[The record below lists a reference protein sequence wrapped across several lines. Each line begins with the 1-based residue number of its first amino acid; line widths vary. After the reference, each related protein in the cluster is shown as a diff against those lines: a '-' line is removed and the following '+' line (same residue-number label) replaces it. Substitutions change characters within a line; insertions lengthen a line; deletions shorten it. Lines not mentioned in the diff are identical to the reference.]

1 MAWSQLDSEVWLY
14 LDESPLDGESPQGGS
29 LASTMNSFGQSRV
42 RILSA
47 EQSRRILEICR
58 RIAPGESPRAFFK
71 RLAAP
76 LSEVLEVKV
85 AILGNVEGKWE
96 LLSESHTEPPI
107 PTTGAAA
114 SIFLDRCRAALEHGV
129 QAWSHED
136 HDWTL
141 VGMSAGT
148 GMPVVLGLEHDWTTS
163 AAEMIRLAQHT
174 PAAESVEPREPASPQ
189 PMLAHVSVTTHRLTR
204 KLARATGLREIS
216 AAVLQHVVRAVPSR
230 LASFAVPTEG
240 DQLTIVAT
248 HGYPLELVES
258 VRITPGSGVIG
269 LVYQNRAPLCVP
281 DVTVFPGLQRR
292 RPRYRTNSFVAV
304 PISAGANVLGVVCV
318 ADRLDNAAFTRQ
330 DVRKLLALTAPAAL
344 ALAREKAEQQAEA
357 FAHASVVDPVS
368 GLFNRRYFHTRL
380 EEELQ
385 RAQRHKTPV
394 ALLMIDIDNFK
405 EINDR
410 FGHIAGDTVVR
421 GIAEILRRSLR
432 KFDLCSRFGGDEFA
446 IVMPGSGPES
456 AGHIAE
462 RVRQRIQEYKP
473 EDSELKEVGVTVSI
487 GLSVTYDLSARELI
501 GRADQAMYAAKRS
514 GKNRVIEAARA
525 RG

>member
-1 MAWSQLDSEVWLY
+1 
-14 LDESPLDGESPQGGS
+14 
-29 LASTMNSFGQSRV
+29 MNSFGQSHVRV
-42 RILSA
+42 LSA
-47 EQSRRILEICR
+47 EKGRRVLEVVR
-58 RIAPGESPRAFFK
+58 RIAAAGSPRTVLP

-76 LSEVLEVKV
+76 LSDILEVKV
-85 AILGNVEGKWE
+85 AILGSVEGKWV
-96 LLSESHTEPPI
+96 LLAESHAEPPLAV
-107 PTTGAAA
+107 TGAAA
-114 SIFLDRCRAALEHGV
+114 SSLLDRCRAALVHSV

-136 HDWTL
+136 YDWTL
-141 VGMSAGT
+141 VGVPAAA
-148 GMPVVLGLEHDWTTS
+148 GMPVVLVLEHDWTTS
-163 AAEMIRLAQHT
+163 AAEFLRIAQQF
-174 PAAESVEPREPASPQ
+174 PAAEPAVEPAVEPASTQ
-189 PMLAHVSVTTHRLTR
+189 PLLAHVSVTTHRLTR
-204 KLARATGLREIS
+204 KLARAAGMREIS

-248 HGYPLELVES
+248 HGYPVELVEN

-281 DVTVFPGLQRR
+281 DVSVFPGLQRR

-304 PISAGANVLGVVCV
+304 PISAGSSVLGVVCV

-330 DVRKLLALTAPAAL
+330 DVRKLLALAAPVAL

-410 FGHIAGDTVVR
+410 FGHIAGDTVVK

-456 AGHIAE
+456 AANIAE
-462 RVRQRIQEYKP
+462 RVRQRIEEYKA
-473 EDSELKEVGVTVSI
+473 EDPELKDLRVTVSI
-487 GLSVTYDLSARELI
+487 GLSVTYDLSGRELI

-514 GKNRVIEAARA
+514 GKNRVIESARA
-525 RG
+525 RA